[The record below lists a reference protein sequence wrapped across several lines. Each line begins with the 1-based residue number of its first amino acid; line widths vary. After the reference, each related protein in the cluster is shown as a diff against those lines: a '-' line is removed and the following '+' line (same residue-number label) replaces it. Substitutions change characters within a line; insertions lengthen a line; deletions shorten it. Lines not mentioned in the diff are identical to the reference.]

1 MLYRLDI
8 YSSSYSNSSRTIPN
22 VLLNLFLKTV
32 IKTNEFEMQMS
43 FALGLG
49 LSVFVGLGLYF
60 GSGVFSKDPA
70 VIHLIAIGIPVLIL
84 PLSTNNKYY

>member
-1 MLYRLDI
+1 
-8 YSSSYSNSSRTIPN
+8 
-22 VLLNLFLKTV
+22 
-32 IKTNEFEMQMS
+32 MQMS
-43 FALGLG
+43 FVLGLG